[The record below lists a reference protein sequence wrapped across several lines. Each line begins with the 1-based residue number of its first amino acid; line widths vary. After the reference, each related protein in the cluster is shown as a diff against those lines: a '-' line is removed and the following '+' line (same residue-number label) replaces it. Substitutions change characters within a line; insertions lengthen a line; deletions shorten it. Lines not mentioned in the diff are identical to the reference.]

1 MKKYLLTILS
11 FILTISLL
19 AGCAGKTPTDDG
31 KSIEVKEDIPVK
43 LEYSRYWEY
52 GAFGESED
60 PEYIKQVLKCISAL
74 EIGEE
79 TNQGAEDFT
88 DILVFTYADGS
99 TVTYEFEADWIVN
112 EDGTRNMITG
122 GDLSGLRTLLS
133 EMLDIE

>member
-1 MKKYLLTILS
+1 MLEIGEWSKQDKAFLRA
-11 FILTISLL
+11 ISTLFHNM
-19 AGCAGKTPTDDG
+19 AVVYQDQGD
-31 KSIEVKEDIPVK
+31 
-43 LEYSRYWEY
+43 
-52 GAFGESED
+52 
-60 PEYIKQVLKCISAL
+60 YIKAMEYLWRAL
-74 EIGEE
+74 EIGER
-79 TNQGAEDFT
+79 TNQGADDFT